1 MSGRAWAGAALAA
14 LVLLTGCT
22 TAPPTPPP
30 QGLNAPMGPGTRH
43 DARALILVTM
53 RNPDHAALTGGI
65 DVSASP
71 LPAPYAALLEQ
82 WETRYGLKRVA
93 DWALRSLPV
102 RCMVFEVAAGR
113 VRENVMRELAQ
124 APLVETVQALQEF
137 NVLSEPVPPRSL
149 RSLPPEGAGP
159 PGERPVLSPVEG
171 PGGGPAA
178 QPTYNDPYAKLQH
191 GFEQMGVAASH
202 RWATGRG
209 VRVAVIDTGMD
220 SNHPELRGRV
230 VLRRNLVDGDLERFD
245 ADVHGTAVAAVI
257 GAAANNAEGLVGVAP
272 EVSFVAL
279 KACWHDRP
287 DYAGAACNSFTL
299 AKALDVASAQQ
310 VDVINLSLGGPADPL
325 LSRLVARAQAQDIV
339 VVGSVDRRYPQGF
352 PAATAGVI
360 AADSD
365 TRTRNGGDD
374 AGASA
379 NALRAP
385 ADKIVSARPA
395 GQYDLYSGSSV
406 AAAQITGVVAL
417 VRQRKPHLPAAAM
430 GALLTSTADPQTG
443 SVNACRALARV
454 MVQDEAG
461 CR

>member
-1 MSGRAWAGAALAA
+1 MKRWHWCLVLASALAF
-14 LVLLTGCT
+14 TGCT
-22 TAPPTPPP
+22 TAPPAPP
-30 QGLNAPMGPGTRH
+30 QGLNAPMGPSGRH

-53 RNPDHAALTGGI
+53 RNPDHAALTGGV

-71 LPAPYAALLEQ
+71 LPAPYAALLQQ
-82 WETRYGLKRVA
+82 WQTRYGLERVA

-113 VRENVMRELAQ
+113 SRDEVLRELAKV
-124 APLVETVQALQEF
+124 PLVETVQALQEF
-137 NVLSEPVPPRSL
+137 NVLVDEVPPRSL

-159 PGERPVLSPVEG
+159 PSER
-171 PGGGPAA
+171 PGGGPVA

-191 GFEQMGVAASH
+191 GFETMGVAASH

-209 VRVAVIDTGMD
+209 VRVAVIDTGLD

-230 VLRRNLVDGDLERFD
+230 VFKRNLVDGDLERFD

-287 DYAGAACNSFTL
+287 DYSGAACNSFTL

-339 VVGSVDRRYPQGF
+339 VVGSVDRRHPQGF
-352 PAATAGVI
+352 PAGTAGVI

-365 TRTRNGGDD
+365 TRTRNGAAD
-374 AGASA
+374 AKTGA
-379 NALRAP
+379 LLAP
-385 ADKIVSARPA
+385 ADKVVSARPA
-395 GQYDLYSGSSV
+395 GQYDMYSGSSV
-406 AAAQITGVVAL
+406 AAAQISGVAAL
-417 VRQRKPHLPAAAM
+417 VRQRKPHLSAAAM
-430 GALLTSTADPQTG
+430 GALLTSTADAQTG

-454 MVQDEAG
+454 MAQDETG

>member
-1 MSGRAWAGAALAA
+1 MTRRWRCGLALAMA
-14 LVLLTGCT
+14 LAFAACT
-22 TAPPTPPP
+22 STPPAPPAPP
-30 QGLNAPMGPGTRH
+30 QGLNAPMGPASRH

-53 RNPDHAALTGGI
+53 RNPDHAALTGGA
-65 DVSASP
+65 DVSTTP
-71 LPAPYAALLEQ
+71 LPAAYAALLRQ
-82 WETRYGLKRVA
+82 WEAQYGLKRVA

-113 VRENVMRELAQ
+113 SRDGVLRELAQ
-124 APLVETVQALQEF
+124 APLVETAQPLQEF
-137 NVLSEPVPPRSL
+137 NVLADEVPPRSL
-149 RSLPPEGAGP
+149 RSLPPEGASP
-159 PGERPVLSPVEG
+159 PSER
-171 PGGGPAA
+171 PGGGPVATPA
-178 QPTYNDPYAKLQH
+178 YNDPYAKLQH
-191 GFEQMGVAASH
+191 GLETMGVAASH

-209 VRVAVIDTGMD
+209 VRVAVIDTGLD

-230 VLRRNLVDGDLERFD
+230 VVRRNLVDGDLERFD

-287 DYAGAACNSFTL
+287 DYSGAACNSFTL

-339 VVGSVDRRYPQGF
+339 VVGSVDRRHPQGF
-352 PAATAGVI
+352 PAGTAGVI

-365 TRTRNGGDD
+365 TRTRN
-374 AGASA
+374 ASA
-379 NALRAP
+379 NADANAGALRAP
-385 ADKIVSARPA
+385 ADKVVSARPA

-406 AAAQITGVVAL
+406 AAAQISGVAAL
-417 VRQRKPHLPAAAM
+417 VRQRKPHLSAAAM
-430 GALLTSTADPQTG
+430 GALLAGTADARTG

-454 MVQDEAG
+454 MEQDEAG